1 MAVCKCGN
9 IFSDQEVI
17 AGYRNCEHCEMKAKA
32 KKGNKKVNRT
42 IVGLID
48 LIITMYVSEKV
59 RKVYEKNK
67 GVGLNE

>member
-1 MAVCKCGN
+1 
-9 IFSDQEVI
+9 
-17 AGYRNCEHCEMKAKA
+17 MKAKA